1 MSAQSISSLLKAK
14 QWIDT
19 NVGRFEFKKEIG
31 EGGNSNVFLFSKSD
45 HDFAIKF
52 LKPSGDHS
60 KTDRFKDEFFCVSQ
74 MPSNENIVQYYHLDK
89 IQIDDVDYFIIIMKR
104 YSRSLKNDFA
114 NKNSVE
120 EYEKDVR
127 KLFSD
132 LFNGLRHIHNH
143 GVIHRDLKPENIF
156 IDSGTDAY
164 VIGDFGISRFD
175 DEFFARLSQTR
186 KSERLA
192 NYKFSAP
199 EQSSGNHE
207 VTIRSDIY
215 ALGQI
220 MQYFST
226 GDVSKG
232 NGREK
237 LSYIN
242 DSEFIAILDE
252 IIGKCIM
259 HNPNDRF
266 SSLEDISEYYKS
278 KLESNKR
285 LIEAHARHKEESES
299 WDFLHSF
306 DDAIARSV
314 PHINRVEKLTS
325 SIDIALFLSC
335 IDNTISS
342 ESTSDAL
349 WMIKS
354 DGGDL
359 NYRGAK
365 LKQDKEFAIN
375 YGGFITE
382 VSIDSINVYYDTHYE
397 HKNFF
402 IVITDEMPPF
412 EFNDIADLSKIKA
425 RNQLQSNEDYCIQWN
440 GYCLDPNDVRNKYV
454 NIEGVTH
461 RVNRDEFRDVYR
473 IIKRDAFL
481 IVPSGTPSSHMTDRT
496 VATDLINSCLTN
508 QNGLTTTDV
517 DIYLRRIRDHYQPWI
532 RNWL

>member
-1 MSAQSISSLLKAK
+1 MSAQSISSLLKANK
-14 QWIDT
+14 WIDT
-19 NVGRFEFKKEIG
+19 NVGKFEFKKEIG
-31 EGGNSNVFLFSKSD
+31 EGGNSNVFLFSNSG

-52 LKPSGDHS
+52 LKPSKDHR

-74 MPSNENIVQYYHLDK
+74 MPSNKYIVQYYHLDK
-89 IQIDDVDYFIIIMKR
+89 ITIDDVDYYIIIMKP
-104 YSRSLKNDFA
+104 YARSLKKDFA
-114 NKNSVE
+114 STNSAE
-120 EYEKDVR
+120 EYERDVR
-127 KLFSD
+127 KLFNH
-132 LFNGLRHIHNH
+132 LFNGLRHIHSH

-156 IDSGTDAY
+156 IDSATDSY

-186 KSERLA
+186 ESERLA

-207 VTIRSDIY
+207 ITVRSDIY

-237 LSYIN
+237 LSYSN
-242 DSEFIAILDE
+242 VSEFIAILDD

-266 SSLEDISEYYKS
+266 SSLDDMAEYYKS

-285 LIEAHARHKEESES
+285 LKEAQFRQKEESEM
-299 WDFLHSF
+299 WGFLHAF
-306 DDAIARSV
+306 DDAIVRSV
-314 PHINRVEKLTS
+314 PHINRVEKIISDLDIELFLS
-325 SIDIALFLSC
+325 SIDG
-335 IDNTISS
+335 TISTENTKDS
-342 ESTSDAL
+342 L

-359 NYRGAK
+359 NYYGSK
-365 LKQDKEFAIN
+365 LKQGKYFEIN
-375 YGGFITE
+375 FGGFITE
-382 VSIDSINVYYDTHYE
+382 VNIDSIDVYYDSHYH

-402 IVITDEMPPF
+402 IIIISGMPPF
-412 EFNDIADLSKIKA
+412 EFNDISDLSKKKMRSKITSKD
-425 RNQLQSNEDYCIQWN
+425 DYCIEWN

-454 NIEGVTH
+454 KIEGTTYRVSHEDFKDVH
-461 RVNRDEFRDVYR
+461 RC
-473 IIKRDAFL
+473 IKRDAFL
-481 IVPSGTPSSHMTDRT
+481 VVPTGTPSSHMNDRS
-496 VATDLINSCLTN
+496 VATDLINACLTN
-508 QNGLTTTDV
+508 PNGLVTTDV
-517 DIYLRRIRDHYQPWI
+517 DLYLRRIRDHYQSWI
-532 RNWL
+532 RNSL